1 MRVNLPDMAACG
13 AKDSAAQVKRFA
25 GISFGRIFLFG
36 KPQLPPRNLLR
47 EPSDRSFAKIS
58 SAKPFSFGGFSDR
71 IDCSIVFHAP
81 VCLSG
86 AGRARKNS
94 CRGEI
99 SEMKDYTAKNIRNI
113 AVLGHGSEGKTTL
126 VEALLYST
134 GTIDR
139 QGRVED
145 GTTTSDYDPEETRR
159 GISISASIAP
169 FEAKETKVNLIDIPG
184 YFDFAGELVGPLAV
198 CEGALILVGAVSGLN
213 VGAEKAWAAC
223 DKNHNARMIVINQM
237 DRENANF
244 EKALK
249 TITDKY
255 GTHIAPIE
263 VPIVE
268 NGQFT
273 GVVCVLENKA
283 FTGEGK
289 TLKEIPIPDS
299 VKDEVE
305 AAREAIMEA
314 AAGADDELMEKYFE
328 NMELSDED
336 TMLGLR
342 KGINEGTV
350 VPVVCCSGI
359 TRVGI
364 SKLIDNIID
373 LMPSPAGEVITGV
386 DPKTGDP
393 VERVCKE
400 DEPFSARVFKTL
412 ADPYVGKLSLL
423 KVTSGVLT
431 SDTALYNVNAE
442 KAEKAGSI
450 FIQRG
455 KKQNPTQKVVCG
467 DICALAKL
475 QSVMTGNT
483 LCDAANPV
491 RFDDLVFPEPC
502 ISMAVY
508 AKKSGEEDKIFS
520 GLNRLMEED
529 PTIRIEKNA
538 ETTES
543 LLSGLGELHIEV
555 ISKKLASKFGAEVVL
570 QDPKIPYR
578 ESIRKKIDIE
588 GRHKKQTG
596 GHGQFGDVWIEF
608 RPNDDGSTDFI
619 FEDAVVGGVVPRNFI
634 PAVEK
639 GLRDNIKKGV
649 LAGFPVVGLTA
660 KLHDG
665 SYHPVDSSE
674 MAFKTAA
681 RLAFKQLIN
690 ANPMLLE
697 PIYHVEVVVP
707 DEYMG
712 DIIGDMNKRRG
723 RIMGMEPENGMQRI
737 IAEVPQA
744 EMFKYATDLRSMTQA
759 RGSFSMRFERYEE
772 MPAADAKKII
782 ENAKKEE
789 DEDE

>member
-1 MRVNLPDMAACG
+1 
-13 AKDSAAQVKRFA
+13 
-25 GISFGRIFLFG
+25 
-36 KPQLPPRNLLR
+36 
-47 EPSDRSFAKIS
+47 
-58 SAKPFSFGGFSDR
+58 
-71 IDCSIVFHAP
+71 
-81 VCLSG
+81 
-86 AGRARKNS
+86 
-94 CRGEI
+94 
-99 SEMKDYTAKNIRNI
+99 MKDYKAENIRNI
-113 AVLGHGSEGKTTL
+113 AVVGHGSEGKTTL
-126 VEALLYST
+126 VEAMLFAT

-145 GTTTSDYDPEETRR
+145 GTTTTDYDPEEVRR
-159 GISISASIAP
+159 GISISAALAP
-169 FEAKETKVNLIDIPG
+169 LEWKDNKINLIDVPG

-198 CEGALILVGAVSGLN
+198 CEGVIITVGAVSGLS

-223 DKNHNARMIVINQM
+223 DKSHSSRMIVINQM

-244 EKALK
+244 KKALA

-255 GTHIAPIE
+255 GSHVAPIE

-283 FTGEGK
+283 YIGEGK
-289 TLKEIPIPDS
+289 TLKEIPIPAS
-299 VKDEVE
+299 VADEVS

-314 AAGADDELMEKYFE
+314 AAGADEVLMERFFE
-328 NMELSDED
+328 NMELSPED

-342 KGINEGTV
+342 KGILEGTV
-350 VPVVCCSGI
+350 VPVVCCSGL

-364 SKLIDNIID
+364 AKILDNLID
-373 LMPSPAGEVITGV
+373 LMPSPAGRPLKGV
-386 DPKTGDP
+386 SPKSGD
-393 VERVCKE
+393 EETRICA
-400 DEPFSARVFKTL
+400 DDQPFSARVFKTV
-412 ADPYVGKLSLL
+412 ADPYVGKLSLV
-423 KVTSGVLT
+423 KVTSGVLAPE
-431 SDTALYNVNAE
+431 TALYNANAE
-442 KAEKAGSI
+442 KPEKAGGI
-450 FIQRG
+450 YFQRG
-455 KKQNPTQKVVCG
+455 KKQTAATRVVAG

-475 QSVMTGNT
+475 QTVNTGNT
-483 LCDAANPV
+483 LCDPGKPV
-491 RFDDLVFPEPC
+491 KFADLEFPKPC

-508 AKKSGEEDKIFS
+508 AKKAGEEDKIFS

-529 PTIRIEKNA
+529 PTIRVDKEV

-543 LLSGLGELHIEV
+543 LLSGLGELHLEV
-555 ISKKLASKFGAEVVL
+555 ISKKLAAKFGAEALL

-578 ESIRKKIDIE
+578 ESIRKKIDVQ
-588 GRHKKQTG
+588 GRHKKQSG

-608 RPNDDGSTDFI
+608 RPNDDGSPDFI

-665 SYHPVDSSE
+665 SYHAVDSSE

-681 RLAFKQLIN
+681 RIAFKKLVD
-690 ANPMLLE
+690 ASPVLLE
-697 PIYHVEVVVP
+697 PIYHVEVLVP

-712 DIIGDMNKRRG
+712 DVIGDMNKRRG
-723 RIMGMEPENGMQRI
+723 RIAGMNQVDGLQLVE
-737 IAEVPQA
+737 AEVPQA

-759 RGSFSMRFERYEE
+759 RGSFTMRFERYEE
-772 MPAADAKKII
+772 VPALDAKKII
-782 ENAKKEE
+782 ESAKREE
-789 DEDE
+789 EEEE